1 MKVFG
6 VEKFKGLLLAGS
18 FTVLANYFVRL
29 SDSVVAG
36 NMLGPNALAGINL
49 VSAVLA
55 GISFFSGLVSTGMAT
70 NYSLAMGRCEKVRAR
85 QFFMQALWMVLVVG
99 GALALLV
106 CFGRWAYLDYMAA
119 PEEVAAYALDYMS
132 WTWVVV
138 VPECILGLLIMLG
151 YADGDAKLC
160 TLAYAVNFI
169 VNLVVSVVAIR
180 CGMGAAGCSFAT
192 LLADLAGIAVLLA
205 HFFRKSNTFA
215 PVWHFSLSDSWRIM
229 AASFGDA
236 AAFLCDGLLFFFLNK
251 YVILNFE
258 HPGQPSLLPVV
269 GVATALWGFLELFN
283 GIGVAIQ
290 PIVTVYYGEG
300 NMKSLRTV
308 MNAAM
313 RVAVYEGV
321 AFMAIFGV
329 FPELVTT
336 LVGIREPE
344 LVRASSLA
352 VRCMCG
358 GFVALAF
365 AGLFNSY
372 YMFVERPALAGAV
385 TFLCY
390 FVMPVAC
397 VAAGSIFG
405 VEGVWLGMGAGPFA
419 GLLMTASIVIPI
431 AGWRAFPLLLPQNR
445 DEKTHVFNLALT
457 DEAIVEASRKVGT
470 LSGVPMRA
478 ALMTEEVFMAVKD
491 RNRGK
496 RVLGEV
502 TVDLNDG
509 VRLVLRDDGEIFDI
523 TDADAEISSLRTFLV
538 ASIMENQRGRLNLVT
553 TGFNRNVFEF
563 RDEAAC

>member
-1 MKVFG
+1 MKAKVFG

-49 VSAVLA
+49 VSPVLA

-70 NYSLAMGRCEKVRAR
+70 NYSLAMGWCEKARAR
-85 QFFMQALWMVLVVG
+85 QFFMQALWMVLGVG
-99 GALALLV
+99 GLLAAV
-106 CFGRWAYLDYMAA
+106 VFFGREAFVGYMGAS
-119 PEEVAAYALDYMS
+119 EEISGYALSYMT
-132 WTWVVV
+132 WTGPVVV
-138 VPECILGLLIMLG
+138 LECLMGLAIMLG
-151 YADGDAKLC
+151 YADGDVKLC
-160 TLAYAVNFI
+160 TSAYAVNF
-169 VNLVVSVVAIR
+169 VANLGVSIIAIKWWD
-180 CGMGAAGCSFAT
+180 MGAAGCSFAT
-192 LLADLAGIAVLLA
+192 VVADVLSLSLMCV
-205 HFFRKSNTFA
+205 HFFRKTNTFA
-215 PVWHFSLSDSWRIM
+215 PVAHFSLRDSWTIM

-251 YVILNFE
+251 YVIMNF
-258 HPGQPSLLPVV
+258 GSAILPVV
-269 GVATALWGFLELFN
+269 GVATALWGFLEFFN

-300 NMKSLRTV
+300 NMKSVRTV

-313 RVAVYEGV
+313 KVAVFEGG
-321 AFMAIFGV
+321 ALMMIFGA
-329 FPELVTT
+329 FPELVTS
-336 LVGIREPE
+336 LVGIHEPE
-344 LVRASSLA
+344 LVRAASLA

-372 YMFVERPALAGAV
+372 YMFVERAFLAGAV

-390 FVMPVAC
+390 LVLPVAC

-405 VEGVWLGMGAGPFA
+405 IEGVWAGLGIGPFA
-419 GLLMTASIVIPI
+419 GLLFTSFIIIPTV
-431 AGWRAFPLLLPQNR
+431 GWRAFPLLLPWDR
-445 DEKTHVFNLALT
+445 DAKTHVFNLTLT
-457 DEAIVEASRKVGT
+457 DEEIVETSRKVGA
-470 LSGVPMRA
+470 LEGVPMRA

-502 TVDLNDG
+502 TVDFNDG

-523 TDADAEISSLRTFLV
+523 TNADQQISSLRTFLV
-538 ASIMENQRGRLNLVT
+538 ASIMEYQSGRLNLVT
-553 TGFNRNVFEF
+553 TGFNRNVFKF
-563 RDEAAC
+563 

>member
-1 MKVFG
+1 MKKVFG

-36 NMLGPNALAGINL
+36 NLLGPNALAGINL
-49 VSAVLA
+49 VSPILA

-70 NYSLAMGRCEKVRAR
+70 NYSLAMGRCEKTRAR
-85 QFFMQALWMVLVVG
+85 QFFMQALWMVLGVG
-99 GALALLV
+99 GILAALV
-106 CFGRWAYLDYMAA
+106 FFGRQSFVAYMAA
-119 PEEVAAYALDYMS
+119 SEEISGFALSYMS
-132 WTWVVV
+132 WTGAAVVL
-138 VPECILGLLIMLG
+138 ECLMGLLIMLG
-151 YADGDAKLC
+151 YADGDVKLC
-160 TLAYAVNFI
+160 TASYAVNF
-169 VNLVVSVVAIR
+169 VANLGFAIVAIK
-180 CGMGAAGCSFAT
+180 CWGMGAAGCSFAT
-192 LLADLAGIAVLLA
+192 VMADVLSISLMCV
-205 HFFRKSNTFA
+205 HFFRKTNSFA
-215 PVWHFSLSDSWRIM
+215 PVRHFSFADSWRIM

-251 YVILNFE
+251 YVIMNFGSE
-258 HPGQPSLLPVV
+258 ILPVV
-269 GVATALWGFLELFN
+269 GVAVALWGFLEFFN

-300 NMKSLRTV
+300 NMKSVRTV

-313 RVAVYEGV
+313 KVAVLEGL
-321 AFMAIFGV
+321 AFMVFFGA
-329 FPELVTT
+329 FPQLVCT

-344 LVRASSLA
+344 LVRQAA
-352 VRCMCG
+352 VVIRCMCG

-372 YMFVERPALAGAV
+372 YMFVERAFLAGAV

-390 FVMPVAC
+390 LVLPVAC

-405 VEGVWLGMGAGPFA
+405 VEGVWAGMGLGPFA
-419 GLLMTASIVIPI
+419 GILFTSLIIVPT
-431 AGWRAFPLLLPQNR
+431 AGWKMFPLLLPRDR
-445 DEKTHVFNLALT
+445 DEKTHVFNLTLT
-457 DEAIVEASRKVGT
+457 DKEIVETSSKIGDIP
-470 LSGVPMRA
+470 GVPMRA
-478 ALMTEEVFMAVKD
+478 ALMTEEVFMAVRD

-496 RVLGEV
+496 KVLAEA

-523 TDADAEISSLRTFLV
+523 TDSDAEISSLRTFLV
-538 ASIMENQRGRLNLVT
+538 ASIMETQKGRLNLVT

-563 RDEAAC
+563 GNETAP

>member
-36 NMLGPNALAGINL
+36 NLLGPDAFAGINL
-49 VSAVLA
+49 VSPILA
-55 GISFFSGLVSTGMAT
+55 GVSFFSGLVSTGMAT
-70 NYSLAMGRCEKVRAR
+70 NYSLAMGRCEKLRAR
-85 QFFMQALWMVLVVG
+85 QFFMQALWMVLAFG
-99 GALALLV
+99 GLFAALISL
-106 CFGRWAYLDYMAA
+106 GRGVFADYMGASETISA
-119 PEEVAAYALDYMS
+119 FSLDYMS
-132 WTWVVV
+132 WAWVAV
-138 VPECILGLLIMLG
+138 VPECLMGLLIMLG

-160 TLAYAVNFI
+160 TTAYAVNFV
-169 VNLVVSVVAIR
+169 VNLGVSIVAIK
-180 CGMGAAGCSFAT
+180 CGMGADGCSFAT
-192 LLADLAGIAVLLA
+192 VMADLAGIAILSV

-215 PVWHFSLSDSWRIM
+215 PTLHFSLRDSWRIV

-251 YVILNFE
+251 YVTMNF
-258 HPGQPSLLPVV
+258 GSGVLPVV
-269 GVATALWGFLELFN
+269 GVAVALWGFLEFFN

-300 NMKSLRTV
+300 NMKSVRTV

-313 RVAVYEGV
+313 KVAVLEGV
-321 AFMAIFGV
+321 VFMAFFGL
-329 FPELVTT
+329 FPGLVTSM
-336 LVGIREPE
+336 VGIGEPE
-344 LVRASSLA
+344 MARQAA
-352 VRCMCG
+352 VAIRCMCG

-372 YMFVERPALAGAV
+372 YMFVERSSLAGAV

-390 FVMPVAC
+390 LVMPVAC
-397 VAAGSIFG
+397 VAVGSLFG
-405 VEGVWLGMGAGPFA
+405 VEGVWAGMGAGPFA
-419 GLLMTASIVIPI
+419 GLLVSAAIICPA
-431 AGWRAFPLLLPQNR
+431 AGLKAFPLLLPR
-445 DEKTHVFNLALT
+445 DRDDKIHVFNLNLT
-457 DEAIVEASRKVGT
+457 DEEIVETSRQVGS
-470 LSGVPMRA
+470 LPGVPMRA

-509 VRLVLRDDGEIFDI
+509 VKLVLRDDGEIFDI
-523 TDADAEISSLRTFLV
+523 TDADQRISSLRTFLV
-538 ASIMENQRGRLNLVT
+538 ASIMESQKRRMNLVT
-553 TGFNRNVFEF
+553 TGFNRNVFDF
-563 RDEAAC
+563 SS